1 MRIAIVVLVL
11 TQLMNLALVPWL
23 AHAGLALSIGL
34 GAMVN
39 AGWLLIGLLRRG
51 SWRPSAGWGRLLAQ
65 VLLATALMGM
75 VLFWCGQQADWV
87 ALRSDPGQRLLWLA
101 GVLALAVFS
110 YFATLRL
117 AGMDIRAIV
126 RR

>member
-1 MRIAIVVLVL
+1 M
-11 TQLMNLALVPWL
+11 
-23 AHAGLALSIGL
+23 
-34 GAMVN
+34 
-39 AGWLLIGLLRRG
+39 
-51 SWRPSAGWGRLLAQ
+51 
-65 VLLATALMGM
+65 LLATALMGM

-110 YFATLRL
+110 YFAALRL